1 MKSITIELPTESE
14 HRLLERLSHLREKN
28 RRYKLQLKQLQ
39 RAHFINKT
47 LLRNYETTQVLRLE
61 QLEAE
66 IDHLRFENERLEQEN
81 TELILAA
88 EYDDR
93 QLPLTFSPNGM
104 RVI

>member
-1 MKSITIELPTESE
+1 MNHYPTESE
-14 HRLLERLSHLREKN
+14 MLLIKLSHLREKN

-66 IDHLRFENERLEQEN
+66 IDHLRFENERLLTEN
-81 TELILAA
+81 
-88 EYDDR
+88 YDLQKAD
-93 QLPLTFSPNGM
+93 QMSFPLTFSSMGN
-104 RVI
+104 VADNH